1 MKILKTILFWSTIT
15 ILGFSFFSF
24 SYVGFHTFMMA
35 DDYCWFAVLKRHDF
49 LTSLINA
56 YTKVAAFGG
65 NRFSAML
72 IAGLSSHIGSKVIPI
87 FPLLTFTGLL
97 SAFTF
102 SIKQILDY
110 FRIAPRKV
118 YVFTAAL
125 FFLFIFLYTS
135 PAPFQNRYWF
145 AGILTYT
152 FPIILFSLLIG
163 LIFLYI
169 NNGRRDWKL
178 SLLVFLVSMLAM
190 GFSETCAAAFFVF
203 LIFMLFLLAF
213 DRLRRRI
220 GLFLVSC
227 LGCITGLALLFFSP
241 AAHLRLS
248 SQPKSI
254 FNPLEILLTSL
265 DFSIDFLKL
274 SIMGLF
280 IPLIVSAIAFIA
292 VGFLHFRSQK
302 VKLSKK
308 HLFIISI
315 ISIFWTFLVI
325 TASMSPTVF
334 SFGSYLNVRSQ
345 IVPMFFLILEIS
357 ALAFIFG
364 AYLSQKNF
372 PIIVFGYFPI
382 ILALTYVFRGSI
394 ISLDYAASLSQN
406 QEIWKTRDLQIRESV
421 SMGIDDVIVRRI
433 DRIEQVM
440 DFNPSCFMEYY
451 QLDNLDYLN

>member
-1 MKILKTILFWSTIT
+1 MKIFKTALFFSTIA

-24 SYVGFHTFMMA
+24 SYIGFHTFMMA
-35 DDYCWFAVLKRHDF
+35 DDYCWFAVLKRYDLF
-49 LTSLINA
+49 TSLINA

-97 SAFTF
+97 FALTF
-102 SIKQILDY
+102 SMRQILDY
-110 FRIAPRKV
+110 FRITPRKV
-118 YVFTAAL
+118 YVFAAAI

-152 FPIILFSLLIG
+152 FPFILFFLLIG

-169 NNGRRDWKL
+169 NNGKSDWKL
-178 SLLVFLVSMLAM
+178 SLLIFLVSILTM
-190 GFSETCAAAFFVF
+190 GFSETCAAAYFVF
-203 LIFMLFLLAF
+203 MIFMFCLLAF
-213 DRLRRRI
+213 DHQRRRV
-220 GLFLVSC
+220 GLFLISC

-254 FNPLEILLTSL
+254 FHPVEILITSL
-265 DFSIDFLKL
+265 DFSLDFLGL
-274 SIMGLF
+274 SIKGIF
-280 IPLIVSAIAFIA
+280 IPLIISAIAFIA
-292 VGFLHFRSQK
+292 IGFLHFRSQK
-302 VKLSKK
+302 LKLPKNYF
-308 HLFIISI
+308 LIIPIVS
-315 ISIFWTFLVI
+315 FFCTFFVI

-345 IVPMFFLILEIS
+345 IVPMFFLILGIS
-357 ALAFIFG
+357 TIAYISG
-364 AYLSQKNF
+364 SYLSQINF
-372 PIIVFGYFPI
+372 PSITIGYIPI
-382 ILALTYVFRGSI
+382 ILALIYVFRGSL

-406 QEIWKTRDLQIRESV
+406 QEIWETRDLQIRESV

-433 DRIEQVM
+433 DRIENVM